1 MRPPCDRL
9 HGHQCDRILYVVE
22 HYQSHK
28 NIMSDYRT
36 YTSFYKY
43 LGFFVLIAGVFVLA
57 FKLTS
62 WVVWA
67 NECINASL

>member
-1 MRPPCDRL
+1 
-9 HGHQCDRILYVVE
+9 
-22 HYQSHK
+22 
-28 NIMSDYRT
+28 MSDYRT